1 MWLTMPFQDQNIATR
16 FDIGVEE
23 LVQIR
28 VRCTQHSVQSFHIAA
43 VAQQVFNYSLTR
55 LPLEP

>member
-43 VAQQVFNYSLTR
+43 VAQQVFNYS
-55 LPLEP
+55 